1 MPASRIP
8 GPVGFRH
15 QTHAQGQPLSLLRYA
30 SPGMVGCPPV
40 NVPSPTSLL
49 VKGDFTMLKY
59 LLNRNAAELERHVGF
74 EAGRLSFGF
83 QIVALAPGEELQ
95 PDDFELGAS
104 TRWSGGRMTAGEGG
118 KLSPGTLV
126 ADDISQLLEGR
137 GQSVDELKAKVAAF
151 FCKARENTP
160 AKVLPRWTHESW
172 MQYPDATVLDGAKR
186 SGIPQFKLIK
196 PRTFVTVSSSGW
208 FDSD

>member
-8 GPVGFRH
+8 GPVGFSH
-15 QTHAQGQPLSLLRYA
+15 QTHAQGQPRALLRYA
-30 SPGMVGCPPV
+30 SPGMVGCPPIDE
-40 NVPSPTSLL
+40 PSPASLL

-83 QIVALAPGEELQ
+83 QIVALAPGETLQ

-104 TRWSGGRMTAGEGG
+104 TRWSGGRMTAGAGG
-118 KLSPGTLV
+118 KLSPGTPV

-151 FCKARENTP
+151 FCR
-160 AKVLPRWTHESW
+160 
-172 MQYPDATVLDGAKR
+172 
-186 SGIPQFKLIK
+186 
-196 PRTFVTVSSSGW
+196 
-208 FDSD
+208 

>member
-1 MPASRIP
+1 
-8 GPVGFRH
+8 
-15 QTHAQGQPLSLLRYA
+15 
-30 SPGMVGCPPV
+30 MVGCPPIDE
-40 NVPSPTSLL
+40 PSPASLL

-59 LLNRNAAELERHVGF
+59 LLNRSAAELERHVGF

-83 QIVALAPGEELQ
+83 QIVALAPGEALQ

-104 TRWSGGRMTAGEGG
+104 TRWSGGRITAGGDGE
-118 KLSPGTLV
+118 LEAGTLV
-126 ADDISQLLEGR
+126 AGNARELLSDR
-137 GQSVDELKAKVAAF
+137 GQNVDALKAKVAAF
-151 FCKARENTP
+151 FRKQKGNTP

-172 MQYPDATVLDGAKR
+172 MQYPDATVLDGVKR

-208 FDSD
+208 FDSN